1 MDLEPELSDFQMS
14 SDESQISS
22 TQMIIELL
30 YFQLTAS
37 QNSLIY
43 LKMASWKKLL
53 TVINRINTVFS
64 FQVQN

>member
-53 TVINRINTVFS
+53 TVINRTNTVFS

>member
-43 LKMASWKKLL
+43 LKMASWKKTAHSDKQDKHCL
-53 TVINRINTVFS
+53 
-64 FQVQN
+64 

>member
-43 LKMASWKKLL
+43 LEMASWKK
-53 TVINRINTVFS
+53 NCS
-64 FQVQN
+64 QW

>member
-43 LKMASWKKLL
+43 LEMASWKKLL